1 MVGFLM
7 VTNSDGYSS
16 LIEYLSENLS
26 VFELSKDL
34 DDQPMTINT
43 FIRFQMVEQ
52 MTLIFEQNKS
62 LIQQEKIYI
71 FEEFDRV
78 VNDLSEVLG
87 HNMNNKISKSQH
99 EFITEFAG
107 LLKNLFD
114 AQLSPV

>member
-1 MVGFLM
+1 M

-26 VFELSKDL
+26 VFELNENSDE
-34 DDQPMTINT
+34 QPMTINI
-43 FIRFQMVEQ
+43 FVRYQMVEQ

-78 VNDLSEVLG
+78 INDLNEVLG
-87 HNMNNKISKSQH
+87 HNMNNKINKQQN

>member
-7 VTNSDGYSS
+7 VTNNNGYSS

-26 VFELSKDL
+26 IFELDKDL
-34 DDQPMTINT
+34 DIQPITIDL
-43 FIRFQMVEQ
+43 FVRYQMVEQ

-62 LIQQEKIYI
+62 LIEQEKIYI

-78 VNDLSEVLG
+78 INDLNEVLG
-87 HNMNNKISKSQH
+87 HNMNHKINKSQH
-99 EFITEFAG
+99 EFITEFAT

-114 AQLSPV
+114 TELSPV